1 MKSSYGCRSFGSNQ
15 LKMLLCMAR
24 HHNLL
29 VSIHTFAL
37 ANYIPGPSEGR
48 LFSLCLLAA
57 LALWWHVV
65 LLPLWATGRGLLQK
79 PAVRW
84 KVDGASIKRQ
94 SANDAKTVSANHP
107 LVAIS
112 ERAACTVANP
122 FSASCPK
129 PQRRYGE
136 AFACVFAGLADE
148 AEPSCKC
155 ALQPTAHGPWLSQ
168 V

>member
-15 LKMLLCMAR
+15 LKVLLCMAH

-84 KVDGASIKRQ
+84 KVDGASDRF
-94 SANDAKTVSANHP
+94 D
-107 LVAIS
+107 
-112 ERAACTVANP
+112 
-122 FSASCPK
+122 
-129 PQRRYGE
+129 
-136 AFACVFAGLADE
+136 
-148 AEPSCKC
+148 
-155 ALQPTAHGPWLSQ
+155 PTQCEDDWPGMPGTY
-168 V
+168 